1 MQTKKKGKRNLRFS
15 FRPKTAYTRLSE
27 CGKRK
32 KDCTRGE
39 GDMEQINVCD
49 LFVIKA
55 VVICFLFC
63 LAFVCF
69 YFFLT

>member
-1 MQTKKKGKRNLRFS
+1 ME
-15 FRPKTAYTRLSE
+15 SE
-27 CGKRK
+27 K

-55 VVICFLFC
+55 VVILFLFC
-63 LAFVCF
+63 LALFFAFVCL
-69 YFFLT
+69 FFNLKSALP